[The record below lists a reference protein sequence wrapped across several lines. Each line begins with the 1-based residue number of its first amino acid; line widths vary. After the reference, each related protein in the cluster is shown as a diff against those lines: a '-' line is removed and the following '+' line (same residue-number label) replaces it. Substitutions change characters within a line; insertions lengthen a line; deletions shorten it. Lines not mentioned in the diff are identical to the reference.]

1 MGILNIRTSESR
13 HQEEPVIKDFRVEIP
28 MRVAD
33 PIFAEFPTLKTVGTA
48 HSQEG
53 TNYVNDDGLNCI
65 EAS

>member
-1 MGILNIRTSESR
+1 
-13 HQEEPVIKDFRVEIP
+13 

-53 TNYVNDDGLNCI
+53 TNYVNADGLNCI